1 MPVACAG
8 TATPPGDASTREC
21 RAVSPAGS
29 GTTSTVLCFVQ
40 IRRIAVANVLT
51 LTVEEPDR
59 MLLRK
64 YEAGKQLSRLV
75 GDLSVRAAVRGT
87 LTCGACADSGGACLG
102 SPLLAMLSSA

>member
-1 MPVACAG
+1 MAQPQPWC
-8 TATPPGDASTREC
+8 
-21 RAVSPAGS
+21 
-29 GTTSTVLCFVQ
+29 VLWCIGQ